1 MTVEE
6 MKKKKTELG
15 FSCEQISDRSG
26 VPLGTVQKIF
36 SGITKR
42 PRYDT
47 ICQLEKAFPMEHIIF
62 TDNLGRDCKASGNM
76 ISPEYMKEPDSNPY
90 PGMMEESVSAYRIYG
105 DGTDH
110 EGDIWKSFR
119 GKKQG
124 EYTLKDYEAIPD
136 EYRVELIDG
145 VIYDL
150 NTPTT
155 IHQQLAFEIS
165 IRLREYIRQNKGLC
179 MVLPSPVSVQLDE
192 DDRTMLQPDVV
203 VCCVRDKI
211 LRSHVYGAP
220 DMVIEILSPSTRK
233 KDMGLKLKKYIT
245 ARVREYW
252 MVDPDKKKVVVYDLE
267 HNELPAIYG
276 FEDQVPVNIF
286 AGKCQIDFSEI
297 YSYIE
302 FLFEKE

>member
-47 ICQLEKAFPMEHIIF
+47 ICQLEKAFPME
-62 TDNLGRDCKASGNM
+62 
-76 ISPEYMKEPDSNPY
+76 PDSNPY

-124 EYTLKDYEAIPD
+124 EYTLKEYEAIPD

-165 IRLREYIRQNKGLC
+165 IRLREHIRQNKGLC

-192 DDRTMLQPDVV
+192 DDRTMMQPDGVI
-203 VCCVRDKI
+203 CCDRDKI

-286 AGKCQIDFSEI
+286 AGKCRIDFSEI

>member
-1 MTVEE
+1 M
-6 MKKKKTELG
+6 
-15 FSCEQISDRSG
+15 
-26 VPLGTVQKIF
+26 
-36 SGITKR
+36 
-42 PRYDT
+42 
-47 ICQLEKAFPMEHIIF
+47 
-62 TDNLGRDCKASGNM
+62 
-76 ISPEYMKEPDSNPY
+76 
-90 PGMMEESVSAYRIYG
+90 
-105 DGTDH
+105 
-110 EGDIWKSFR
+110 
-119 GKKQG
+119 
-124 EYTLKDYEAIPD
+124 
-136 EYRVELIDG
+136 IDG

-165 IRLREYIRQNKGLC
+165 IRLREHIRQNKGLC

-203 VCCVRDKI
+203 VCCDRDKI
-211 LRSHVYGAP
+211 LRSHAYGAP

-245 ARVREYW
+245 ARVGEYW

>member
-47 ICQLEKAFPMEHIIF
+47 ICQLGKAFPIEHIIF
-62 TDNLGRDCKASGNM
+62 TDNHGRDYKASGN
-76 ISPEYMKEPDSNPY
+76 IGSPEDMKGSVSNPY
-90 PGMMEESVSAYRIYG
+90 PGMMKESVSAYRIYG

-124 EYTLKDYEAIPD
+124 EYTLKEYEAIPD

-150 NTPTT
+150 NMPTT

-165 IRLREYIRQNKGLC
+165 IKLREYIR
-179 MVLPSPVSVQLDE
+179 
-192 DDRTMLQPDVV
+192 TMIQPDVV
-203 VCCVRDKI
+203 ICCDREKI
-211 LRSHVYGAP
+211 LQSHVYGAP

-276 FEDQVPVNIF
+276 FEDQVPVKIF

>member
-1 MTVEE
+1 MRSEEGDEPMTVEE
-6 MKKKKTELG
+6 MKKKKSELG
-15 FSCEQISDRSG
+15 FSCEQISARSG

-47 ICQLEKAFPMEHIIF
+47 ICQLEKAFPME
-62 TDNLGRDCKASGNM
+62 
-76 ISPEYMKEPDSNPY
+76 PDSKSNIL
-90 PGMMEESVSAYRIYG
+90 GMMKESVSAYRIYG

-165 IRLREYIRQNKGLC
+165 IRLREYIRQTKDYVWYCRHRSAYSWMKMTGRC
-179 MVLPSPVSVQLDE
+179 CS
-192 DDRTMLQPDVV
+192 RTSLYAVTEIKSFEVMSME
-203 VCCVRDKI
+203 
-211 LRSHVYGAP
+211 LR
-220 DMVIEILSPSTRK
+220 I
-233 KDMGLKLKKYIT
+233 
-245 ARVREYW
+245 W
-252 MVDPDKKKVVVYDLE
+252 
-267 HNELPAIYG
+267 
-276 FEDQVPVNIF
+276 
-286 AGKCQIDFSEI
+286 
-297 YSYIE
+297 
-302 FLFEKE
+302 

>member
-47 ICQLEKAFPMEHIIF
+47 ICQLEKAFPIEHIIF
-62 TDNLGRDCKASGNM
+62 TDNSGRDYKASGNM
-76 ISPEYMKEPDSNPY
+76 TSLEYMKESASDPY
-90 PGMMEESVSAYRIYG
+90 SDRIKESTSAYHIYG
-105 DGTDH
+105 DGADH
-110 EGDIWKSFR
+110 EDDIWKHFH

-124 EYTLKDYEAIPD
+124 EYTLREYEAIPD

-203 VCCVRDKI
+203 VCCDRDKI

-233 KDMGLKLKKYIT
+233 
-245 ARVREYW
+245 
-252 MVDPDKKKVVVYDLE
+252 
-267 HNELPAIYG
+267 
-276 FEDQVPVNIF
+276 
-286 AGKCQIDFSEI
+286 
-297 YSYIE
+297 
-302 FLFEKE
+302 

>member
-47 ICQLEKAFPMEHIIF
+47 ICQLEKAFPM
-62 TDNLGRDCKASGNM
+62 
-76 ISPEYMKEPDSNPY
+76 EPDSNPY

-203 VCCVRDKI
+203 VCCDRDKI

-233 KDMGLKLKKYIT
+233 RYGIKTEK
-245 ARVREYW
+245 
-252 MVDPDKKKVVVYDLE
+252 
-267 HNELPAIYG
+267 IYYCKSQRILDG
-276 FEDQVPVNIF
+276 
-286 AGKCQIDFSEI
+286 
-297 YSYIE
+297 
-302 FLFEKE
+302 

>member
-47 ICQLEKAFPMEHIIF
+47 ICQLEKAFPME
-62 TDNLGRDCKASGNM
+62 
-76 ISPEYMKEPDSNPY
+76 PDSNPY
-90 PGMMEESVSAYRIYG
+90 PGMMKESVSAYRIYG

-124 EYTLKDYEAIPD
+124 EYTLKEYEAIPD

-165 IRLREYIRQNKGLC
+165 IRLREYIGQNKGLC

>member
-6 MKKKKTELG
+6 MKKKKSELG
-15 FSCEQISDRSG
+15 FSCEQISARSG

-47 ICQLEKAFPMEHIIF
+47 MCQLEKAFPM
-62 TDNLGRDCKASGNM
+62 
-76 ISPEYMKEPDSNPY
+76 EPDSNPY
-90 PGMMEESVSAYRIYG
+90 PGMMKESVSAYRIYG

>member
-47 ICQLEKAFPMEHIIF
+47 ICQLEKAFPIEHIIF
-62 TDNLGRDCKASGNM
+62 TDNHGRDYKASGN
-76 ISPEYMKEPDSNPY
+76 IGSPEDMKGSVSNPY
-90 PGMMEESVSAYRIYG
+90 PGMMKESVSAYRIYG

-124 EYTLKDYEAIPD
+124 EYTLKEYEAIPD

-203 VCCVRDKI
+203 VCCAEIKSFEVMSME
-211 LRSHVYGAP
+211 LR
-220 DMVIEILSPSTRK
+220 I
-233 KDMGLKLKKYIT
+233 
-245 ARVREYW
+245 W
-252 MVDPDKKKVVVYDLE
+252 
-267 HNELPAIYG
+267 
-276 FEDQVPVNIF
+276 
-286 AGKCQIDFSEI
+286 
-297 YSYIE
+297 
-302 FLFEKE
+302 

>member
-6 MKKKKTELG
+6 NEKEENRIRFQLRADI
-15 FSCEQISDRSG
+15 EI
-26 VPLGTVQKIF
+26 VPVYRWETVQKIF

-47 ICQLEKAFPMEHIIF
+47 ICQLEKAFPMEPVS
-62 TDNLGRDCKASGNM
+62 NL
-76 ISPEYMKEPDSNPY
+76 Y
-90 PGMMEESVSAYRIYG
+90 PGMMKESVSAYRIYG

-124 EYTLKDYEAIPD
+124 EYTLKEYETIPD

-165 IRLREYIRQNKGLC
+165 IRLREYIRQNKRIMYGTA
-179 MVLPSPVSVQLDE
+179 VTGQ
-192 DDRTMLQPDVV
+192 RT
-203 VCCVRDKI
+203 
-211 LRSHVYGAP
+211 
-220 DMVIEILSPSTRK
+220 TR
-233 KDMGLKLKKYIT
+233 
-245 ARVREYW
+245 
-252 MVDPDKKKVVVYDLE
+252 
-267 HNELPAIYG
+267 
-276 FEDQVPVNIF
+276 
-286 AGKCQIDFSEI
+286 
-297 YSYIE
+297 
-302 FLFEKE
+302 

>member
-6 MKKKKTELG
+6 MKKKKSELG
-15 FSCEQISDRSG
+15 FSCEQISARSG

-47 ICQLEKAFPMEHIIF
+47 ICQLEKAFPM
-62 TDNLGRDCKASGNM
+62 
-76 ISPEYMKEPDSNPY
+76 EPDSNPY

-165 IRLREYIRQNKGLC
+165 IRLREYIRQKKGLC

>member
-6 MKKKKTELG
+6 MKKKKSELG
-15 FSCEQISDRSG
+15 FSCEQISARSG

-47 ICQLEKAFPMEHIIF
+47 ICQLEKAFPM
-62 TDNLGRDCKASGNM
+62 
-76 ISPEYMKEPDSNPY
+76 EPDSNPY

-165 IRLREYIRQNKGLC
+165 IRLREHIRQNKGLC

-192 DDRTMLQPDVV
+192 DDRTMMQPDGVI
-203 VCCVRDKI
+203 CCDRDKI

-286 AGKCQIDFSEI
+286 AGKCRIDFSEI